1 MIAVLSATMEEAEH
15 FLRKIHVHKTQTIEG
30 ILCMEGVFADT
41 PVVVSITGVGIRK
54 ARKTT
59 RAVLRKYSP
68 SAIVSAGYA
77 GALSSK
83 LSVGDI
89 VVGTK
94 VISRKR
100 QDLIELAPLKSKLD
114 ALYTTGAMLTEN
126 RFIADPSEKARLS
139 VETEALT
146 VDMETWGVAEAAVG
160 TPAVVYAV
168 RVVSDGSQ
176 TTLPQM
182 GAFYRSDGTFS
193 LSRWLKY
200 FSSHPS
206 LLLPY
211 FKFIYFDTDKS
222 SKALGEFLSE
232 LVLSLSEER

>member
-1 MIAVLSATMEEAEH
+1 MEEAEH
-15 FLRKIHVHKTQTIEG
+15 FLRKIHVRETRTIDG
-30 ILCMEGVFADT
+30 LLCVEGVFAQN

-59 RAVLRKYSP
+59 SAVLRKYNP
-68 SAIVSAGYA
+68 SVIISMGYA
-77 GALSSK
+77 GALSAE

-89 VVGTK
+89 VVGTR
-94 VISRKR
+94 VISRKK
-100 QDLIELAPLKSKLD
+100 QDLIELAPLKGKLGG
-114 ALYTTGAMLTEN
+114 LYTLGAILTEN
-126 RFIADPSEKARLS
+126 RFIHDPFEKARLS
-139 VETEALT
+139 VETGALT

-160 TPAVVYAV
+160 TEALVYAV
-168 RVVSDGSQ
+168 RVVSDASQ

-211 FKFIYFDTDKS
+211 FKFRFFDTDKS
-222 SKALGEFLSE
+222 SKALGEFISD
-232 LVLSLSEER
+232 LVLSLSE